1 LYIVVTFLT
10 KKQHF
15 LLSLYQDM
23 CFNYYSSFFLLSAEA
38 FNAEKQW
45 SSAAAA
51 AADYGEESC
60 SSELS
65 CYRHCPEAQL

>member
-1 LYIVVTFLT
+1 MVVTFLT

-23 CFNYYSSFFLLSAEA
+23 CFSYCSSFFLLSAEA
-38 FNAEKQW
+38 FNAEKQCP
-45 SSAAAA
+45 SAAAT
-51 AADYGEESC
+51 ADYGEESC

-65 CYRHCPEAQL
+65 SYRHCPEAQP

>member
-1 LYIVVTFLT
+1 
-10 KKQHF
+10 
-15 LLSLYQDM
+15 M

-45 SSAAAA
+45 LSAAAA